1 MKFRV
6 FFLTITVHKS
16 RVSEAKILHE
26 QQIQQ
31 IMTETKERQVSY
43 YNHMY

>member
-6 FFLTITVHKS
+6 FFLTITIHKS
-16 RVSEAKILHE
+16 NFSETEILHE
-26 QQIQQ
+26 QQIRK

>member
-6 FFLTITVHKS
+6 FFLTITIHKNKF
-16 RVSEAKILHE
+16 SETEILHE
-26 QQIQQ
+26 QQIQK
-31 IMTETKERQVSY
+31 MMDETKERQVSY

>member
-6 FFLTITVHKS
+6 FFLTITIHKS
-16 RVSEAKILHE
+16 KFSESEMVHE
-26 QQIQQ
+26 QQIQT
-31 IMTETKERQVSY
+31 IMNETKERQVSY

>member
-6 FFLTITVHKS
+6 FFLTITIQKNKLT
-16 RVSEAKILHE
+16 EAEILQE
-26 QQIQQ
+26 QQIQK
-31 IMTETKERQVSY
+31 IMDEVKEHQVSY

>member
-6 FFLTITVHKS
+6 FFLTITIRKNKF
-16 RVSEAKILHE
+16 SETEVLHE
-26 QQIQQ
+26 QQIQE

>member
-6 FFLTITVHKS
+6 FFLTITIHKNQF
-16 RVSEAKILHE
+16 SETEISHE
-26 QQIQQ
+26 QQIQKM
-31 IMTETKERQVSY
+31 INETKERQVSY

>member
-16 RVSEAKILHE
+16 RVSEAEVLHE

-43 YNHMY
+43 YKQMY